1 MILCEEYLVIL
12 MTSRQHLLLLR
23 SNHVVAYSTPMS
35 HQLVIRIHQI
45 TPTQNGNSQSD
56 VNEAVPAASQPLP
69 NSGDL
74 LQPAGDDQRPEKMA
88 H

>member
-1 MILCEEYLVIL
+1 
-12 MTSRQHLLLLR
+12 
-23 SNHVVAYSTPMS
+23 MS